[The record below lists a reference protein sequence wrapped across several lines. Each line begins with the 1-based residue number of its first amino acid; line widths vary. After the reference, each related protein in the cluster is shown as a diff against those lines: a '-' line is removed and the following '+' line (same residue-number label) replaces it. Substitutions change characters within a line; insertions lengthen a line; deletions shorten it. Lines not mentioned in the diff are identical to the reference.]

1 MLLALRN
8 SLCLEVPTVKST
20 LILCALALC
29 GLLAATPAQ
38 AGDYIG
44 GNISYTAPQ
53 DADFEYKN
61 FPLVIESSYS
71 DGVGFGLVFGK
82 SYDNNLRIEGE
93 LGYRS
98 NDLDSFNEEGESFA
112 ADGDISVF
120 SFLFS
125 TYYDLVNPSRLTPY
139 FGAGLGG
146 AYANLDARLIDP
158 ALEDLVFSDEALALT
173 YQLGGGVACKITRE
187 LTLDLGYRFFSTAN
201 LKFKDQ
207 DNTLVDIDGNV
218 LNSFETDYS
227 AHNVSLGLRLAF

>member
-1 MLLALRN
+1 MK
-8 SLCLEVPTVKST
+8 PT

-29 GLLAATPAQ
+29 GLFTAIPAQ
-38 AGDYIG
+38 AGEYIG

-61 FPLVIESSYS
+61 FPLIIESSYS

-98 NDLDSFNEEGESFA
+98 NDLDSFNDEGESFTGG
-112 ADGDISVF
+112 GDISVF

-125 TYYDLVNPSRLTPY
+125 TYYDLVNPSRFTPY
-139 FGAGLGG
+139 FGAGVGG

-158 ALEDLVFSDEALALT
+158 ALEDLVFSDEALALA

-187 LTLDLGYRFFSTAN
+187 LTLDLGYRYFSTAN

-207 DNTLVDIDGNV
+207 DTETVDDNGNV